1 MNPLCFTVPLFIST
15 SPFSVW
21 VELTFSAG
29 RHPLV
34 SCAGGAPW
42 FTALQH
48 GARHVER
55 WLHFCGNGYA
65 RRAVV
70 SGRLGDRPDIQDLS
84 VSVFLSFRVSLE
96 RQALSGK

>member
-1 MNPLCFTVPLFIST
+1 
-15 SPFSVW
+15 
-21 VELTFSAG
+21 
-29 RHPLV
+29 
-34 SCAGGAPW
+34 
-42 FTALQH
+42 
-48 GARHVER
+48 VER